1 MGSSLA
7 LSSFPRR
14 KNTGGSGQTA
24 FFAPLRCAKQR
35 VSPFAVGSIRSV
47 RAEDKSSLASFEY
60 KPYGALH
67 ASSGSLDL
75 NIQAAL
81 GAFEDESHLAL
92 AAEGSPMGQ
101 PSAGHR
107 WESDVQQ
114 YFAPY
119 RYYSPTTARW
129 LTRDPAGMI
138 DGPNVYGY
146 VGQNSINRSDPFGL
160 GSRDCSRQ
168 ECIDDLNDALAT
180 KRATLAEAM
189 LVEIAAGTLLC
200 FGGCSISCGLSAV
213 MGPHAYVACVA
224 ACTAKCTA
232 AVWAAAAA
240 QYTLGS
246 MLLDLWYKDEK
257 DACDDCCRP

>member
-1 MGSSLA
+1 LV

-14 KNTGGSGQTA
+14 KNTGALELTYIDSLAEITGSNPACGTDGAGGSGQTA

-35 VSPFAVGSIRSV
+35 VSPFALGSIRSV

-75 NIQAAL
+75 NIEAAL

-92 AAEGSPMGQ
+92 AAEGLPTAQ

-107 WESDVQQ
+107 WDPDVQQ

-129 LTRDPAGMI
+129 LTRDPLGMV

-146 VGQNSINRSDPFGL
+146 VGGRPTAMTDSDGL
-160 GSRDCSRQ
+160 FRVPIPGIGAV
-168 ECIDDLNDALAT
+168 ECDGERVALCVLGAIAFDIVVDELCV
-180 KRATLAEAM
+180 KSCKLCLAHVSPYNPGCIVCTGCAVA
-189 LVEIAAGTLLC
+189 LIGIIGTC
-200 FGGCSISCGLSAV
+200 V
-213 MGPHAYVACVA
+213 YMACDI
-224 ACTAKCTA
+224 C
-232 AVWAAAAA
+232 
-240 QYTLGS
+240 
-246 MLLDLWYKDEK
+246 KDE
-257 DACDDCCRP
+257 